1 MKSILE
7 KPVTVIRQELIET
20 LVNTINNSGLPLVI
34 IEPILKDIYLETK
47 AALQRQYELE
57 KMQYENGLKEKAQMG
72 DANET
77 E

>member
-7 KPVTVIRQELIET
+7 KPVTVIRQEFMET

-47 AALQRQYELE
+47 TALQRQYELE
-57 KMQYENGLKEKAQMG
+57 KMQYEQKIQMG
-72 DANET
+72 NVDET